1 MKQIKEYSL
10 SEVEELLNTNLLQG
24 ILALIAEKRF
34 GIPNSYSKTKKEL
47 RELINASV
55 EHEKSMAVIKEVA
68 SLQKRLDR

>member
-55 EHEKSMAVIKEVA
+55 EHEKTMKTIKEA
-68 SLQKRLDR
+68 AYR